1 MCVEG
6 ERSPCV
12 FRRENSDVT
21 VHCQLVAM
29 LSCSSD
35 APAEKVLNSVML
47 KVTGR
52 PNKCPV

>member
-35 APAEKVLNSVML
+35 TPAEKVLNSVML
-47 KVTGR
+47 
-52 PNKCPV
+52 